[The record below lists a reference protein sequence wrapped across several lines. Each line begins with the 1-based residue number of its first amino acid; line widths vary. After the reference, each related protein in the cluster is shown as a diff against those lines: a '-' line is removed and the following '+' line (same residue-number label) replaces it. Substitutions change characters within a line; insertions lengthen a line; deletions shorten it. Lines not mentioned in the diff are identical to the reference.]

1 MILQGQ
7 RVMILGGTGQVGQ
20 AVALRM
26 FRERPA
32 EVVLVGLTR
41 EEVDAAMEILEPE
54 AQTWGVV
61 LRGAWGDVF
70 ARVEHQGLP
79 RRRFLEDVDLQKA
92 IVQDVLGELTRES
105 VERAFLFRL
114 LVEHTPGVVVDTINT
129 ATAVAYQNI
138 YHTASEVFAFI
149 QKGKS
154 RESGFEEAVL
164 RLLMSLSIPQLV
176 RHVQIL
182 WEALM
187 AAGTRVYVKVGTTG
201 TGGMGLNIPYTH
213 GEERPSRMLLSK
225 SALAG
230 AHTLLLL
237 LASRSPRISFL
248 DAHADRSVHWEP
260 REGPVIKE
268 VKPAALIAWKG
279 LGVGPIARGGTPLP
293 LYDSREPARLPVG
306 RAFRPLAEGRGEVVQ
321 DRFVSVYVDTGENGV
336 FSVEE
341 TKAITNLG
349 QMEVVTPE
357 EIAEVVVH
365 EILGRNTGKDVI
377 ASLNA
382 SVMGPTYRGGMLVEE
397 VDRWASEAA
406 RSQEVDVPSIAF
418 EILGPPRLSKLLFE
432 AYFLKQAYATL
443 EATLE
448 ASPAEMSR
456 ALEDVLFQ
464 DAPARR
470 LLLSI
475 GLAALLPDGERLLYV
490 SRKTATFR
498 DLKDWERGLESL
510 TPAAMARFRYA
521 EWVDLTPENMARWQ
535 ERFREVLRMLQT
547 ADPTRGSAC
556 VGDFLPSR
564 WPREGGRFAIDP
576 GRLVAFV
583 FSYEDRGRRMLR

>member
-26 FRERPA
+26 FREQPS

-41 EEVDAAMEILEPE
+41 EEVEAARETLEPE
-54 AQTWGVV
+54 ARAWGVR
-61 LRGAWGDVF
+61 LRGAWGDIF

-79 RRRFLEDVDLQKA
+79 RKRFLEDVDLQKA
-92 IVQDVLGELTRES
+92 IIQDVLGELSRES
-105 VERAFLFRL
+105 VERAFLYRL
-114 LVEHTPGVVVDTINT
+114 LVEHTPAVVVDTINT

-138 YHTASEVFAFI
+138 YHTASEVFSLI
-149 QKGKS
+149 QRGKS
-154 RESGFEEAVL
+154 RDAAFEEAVL

-237 LASRSPRISFL
+237 LASRSPQISFL
-248 DAHADRSVHWEP
+248 DALADRPVRWEP

-279 LGVGPIARGGTPLP
+279 LGVGPIGRGDSPLP
-293 LYDSREPARLPVG
+293 LYDNREPVSLPMD
-306 RAFRPLAEGRGEVVQ
+306 RPFRPLAEDRGEVIQ

-397 VDRWASEAA
+397 VDRWASEAS
-406 RSQEVDVPSIAF
+406 RTRNVDVPSIAF

-432 AYFLKQAYATL
+432 AYFLQKTYATL
-443 EATLE
+443 EAALE
-448 ASPAEMSR
+448 ATPESMSR
-456 ALEDVLFQ
+456 ALEKTLFE
-464 DAPARR
+464 DSPARR

-475 GLAALLPDGERLLYV
+475 GLAALLPDGQRLLYV
-490 SRKTATFR
+490 SRKTATLR
-498 DLKDWERGLESL
+498 DLKDWERGLDHLSPE
-510 TPAAMARFRYA
+510 AVARFRYA

-535 ERFREVLRMLQT
+535 ERFREVLRMLRT
-547 ADPTRGSAC
+547 ADPTRGSAR

-564 WPREGGRFAIDP
+564 WPREKGRLAIDP
-576 GRLVAFV
+576 GRLVAFI

>member
-1 MILQGQ
+1 MILHGQ

-26 FRERPA
+26 FREKPA
-32 EVVLVGLTR
+32 QVILVGLTR
-41 EEVDAAMEILEPE
+41 EEVETTLEVLEPD
-54 AQTWGVV
+54 ARKWGVS
-61 LRGAWGDVF
+61 LRGVWGDIF

-79 RRRFLEDVDLQKA
+79 RRRFLEDVELQK
-92 IVQDVLGELTRES
+92 IIIQDVLGELSRES
-105 VERAFLFRL
+105 LERAFLFRL
-114 LVEHTPGVVVDTINT
+114 LVEHAPGVVVDTINT

-138 YHTASEVFAFI
+138 YHTAGEVFDLIQRGEIQDPAFE
-149 QKGKS
+149 G
-154 RESGFEEAVL
+154 AVL

-182 WEALM
+182 WEALV

-213 GEERPSRMLLSK
+213 GEERPSRMLLTK

-237 LASRSPRISFL
+237 LASRSPRMSFL
-248 DAHADRSVHWEP
+248 EALSDRSVGWEP

-279 LGVGPIARGGTPLP
+279 LGVGPIARGGHPYP
-293 LYDSREPARLPVG
+293 LYDTREPVLLPEG
-306 RAFRPLAEGRGEVVQ
+306 GPFRPLLEDRGTVVQ

-336 FSVEE
+336 FSLEE

-397 VDRWASEAA
+397 VDRWAMEAG
-406 RSQEVDVPSIAF
+406 RGQEVDVPSIAF

-432 AYFLKQAYATL
+432 AYFLKKAYATL
-443 EATLE
+443 KAALE
-448 ASPAEMSR
+448 ARPEEMSR
-456 ALEDVLFQ
+456 ALEEVLFA
-464 DAPARR
+464 DDPARR

-475 GLAALLPDGERLLYV
+475 GLAALLPDGKRLLYV

-498 DLKDWERGLESL
+498 DLKDWERGLDNL
-510 TPAAMARFRYA
+510 TPEAIARFRYA
-521 EWVDLTPENMARWQ
+521 EWVDLTPENMGRWQ
-535 ERFREVLRMLQT
+535 ERFREVLRMLQD
-547 ADPTRGSAC
+547 ADPTRGSAR

-564 WPREGGRFAIDP
+564 WPREGGEPAIDP